1 MVVDLDH
8 LLEKLDQNLH
18 KFKSRKQ
25 LDKSR
30 AMTGHYGIKSKVAES
45 DLMDETA
52 SISKEL
58 LVADK
63 DAKMTEIKNKNLKN
77 EIMRIKKRLETAF
90 DLETIT
96 KIENDI
102 KVCED
107 QIF

>member
-1 MVVDLDH
+1 
-8 LLEKLDQNLH
+8 
-18 KFKSRKQ
+18 
-25 LDKSR
+25 
-30 AMTGHYGIKSKVAES
+30 MTGHYGIKSKVAES
-45 DLMDETA
+45 EIINDDA

-63 DAKMTEIKNKNLKN
+63 EAKLTEIKNKNLKN
-77 EIMRIKKRLETAF
+77 EIMKIKKRLETAF

-107 QIF
+107 QIAQLDDQREQIMKVSKNQ